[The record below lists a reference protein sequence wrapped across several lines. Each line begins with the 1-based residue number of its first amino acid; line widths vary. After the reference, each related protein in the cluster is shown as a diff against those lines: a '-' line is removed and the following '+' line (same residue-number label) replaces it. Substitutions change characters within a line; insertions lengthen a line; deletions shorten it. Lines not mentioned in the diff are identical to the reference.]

1 MSWIVDAPHEK
12 VSYDDFGG
20 CLSIN
25 SGIKQREDCE
35 NRGPSCRQCSDHTF
49 CYAKELDLEHRSHFR
64 SIMRDE
70 P

>member
-1 MSWIVDAPHEK
+1 MSWIVDAPYEK

-25 SGIKQREDCE
+25 SGIKHREDCE
-35 NRGPSCRQCSDHTF
+35 NRGPSCRTCSDYTL

-64 SIMRDE
+64 SIMRGE
-70 P
+70 

>member
-1 MSWIVDAPHEK
+1 MTWIVDALHEK

-25 SGIKQREDCE
+25 SGIKQKEDCE
-35 NRGPSCRQCSDHTF
+35 NRGPSCRQCSDYTF

-64 SIMRDE
+64 SIMRGE